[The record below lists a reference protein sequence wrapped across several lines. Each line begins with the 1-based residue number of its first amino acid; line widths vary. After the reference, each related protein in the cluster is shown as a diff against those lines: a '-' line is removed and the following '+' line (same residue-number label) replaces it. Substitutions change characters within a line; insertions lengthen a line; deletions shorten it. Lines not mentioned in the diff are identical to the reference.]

1 MNSIDNLKANEIIEE
16 ISKLIDHAYI
26 RLIIIEPVEKAAE
39 SFNIDTRASMTH
51 KNFLKIIGDFVGNI
65 YRYGLGFPKI
75 LSDSQAC
82 SEAVSIIE
90 ECYQSAESVG
100 YFAAFLAARN
110 SEVHGIEQ
118 VIWQIANHIIERESA
133 KHIKWVFATK
143 FYALDWQTQVLI
155 TQSLLSHWKHVL
167 PSNLADWPPSHLV
180 HRLPQFFIAL
190 NSVTSQIEKLASGDI
205 DFNK

>member
-1 MNSIDNLKANEIIEE
+1 MNSIENQMANEIIEK
-16 ISKLIDHAYI
+16 ISRLLDSEYI
-26 RLIIIEPVEKAAE
+26 RQKIIEPIEKAAE

-51 KNFLKIIGDFVGNI
+51 KNFLKVIGDFVRHI

-100 YFAAFLAARN
+100 YFAAFLDARN

-118 VIWQIANHIIERESA
+118 VIRQIAGHIMARERA
-133 KHIKWVFATK
+133 KHIKWVFVTK
-143 FYALDWQTQVLI
+143 LYVLDWQTQVLV
-155 TQSLLSHWKHVL
+155 TQSILDHWNRFF
-167 PSNLADWPPSHLV
+167 PSGASNWPASQMV
-180 HRLPQFFIAL
+180 HCLPQFFIAL
-190 NSVTSQIEKLASGDI
+190 NSVNSQIDKLASGDI
-205 DFNK
+205 DLTK

>member
-1 MNSIDNLKANEIIEE
+1 MNSIENQMANEIIKK
-16 ISKLIDHAYI
+16 ISRLLDSEYI
-26 RLIIIEPVEKAAE
+26 RQKIIEPIEKAAE

-51 KNFLKIIGDFVGNI
+51 KNFLKVIGDFVEHI

-100 YFAAFLAARN
+100 YFAAFLAARD

-167 PSNLADWPPSHLV
+167 PSNLADWQGS
-180 HRLPQFFIAL
+180 LPVC
-190 NSVTSQIEKLASGDI
+190 S
-205 DFNK
+205 

>member
-1 MNSIDNLKANEIIEE
+1 MNSIENRMAAEIIEE
-16 ISKLIDHAYI
+16 ISRLLDPEYI
-26 RLIIIEPVEKAAE
+26 HLKIIAPIEKAAT
-39 SFNIDTRASMTH
+39 SFNFDTRVSMTH
-51 KNFLKIIGDFVGNI
+51 KNFLNVIGEFVRHT

-75 LSDSQAC
+75 LTDSQAC
-82 SEAVSIIE
+82 SEALSIVE
-90 ECYQSAESVG
+90 ETYRSGKSAG
-100 YFAAFLAARN
+100 YDAAFLDARN
-110 SEVHGIEQ
+110 SEMLGIEQ
-118 VIWQIANHIIERESA
+118 VIWQIADHIMARERA

-143 FYALDWQTQVLI
+143 FFALDWQTQNLI
-155 TQSLLSHWKHVL
+155 TQSIIKHWKHVL